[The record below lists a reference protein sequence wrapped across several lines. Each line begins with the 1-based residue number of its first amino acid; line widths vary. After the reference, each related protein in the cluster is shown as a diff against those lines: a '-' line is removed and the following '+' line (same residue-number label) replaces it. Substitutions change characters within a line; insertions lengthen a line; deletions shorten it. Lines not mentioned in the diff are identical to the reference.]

1 MNLLPASSALL
12 FTVHTAFAADAPIT
26 NPIPATPAPTTKG
39 EWGLVLEGT
48 GGVVADRAGGEVFA
62 VITGKEIFK
71 EKGQGV
77 WKSTDAGS
85 TFARVDGGVV
95 SGRCETGYGLCADPA
110 GRRLYCFM
118 LDGASGFTLD
128 GGQTWEKLAQMHR
141 GWDCAAVD
149 WSVDR
154 PQTILA
160 VEHESGGKQ
169 FVSTD
174 GGKSWTK
181 VGEAPKDQPKFTFGV
196 GVVNAKTLLRWTGNG
211 EGTGGPSGGGGP
223 GIERSTDTGATWT
236 KVSDQ
241 LPTGHVMVV
250 LKNTCYWVGS
260 RGLLVSHD
268 QGATWAW
275 QGTVPTDCLPAP
287 DPKKVISDPL
297 RSQTAWG
304 PYFGKDEK
312 HIVVAS
318 RDGIFETTDAGEHWT
333 FVAPLP
339 EPYRRP
345 PGPGWYLNIAFDPIH
360 NTLYTS
366 WMGKPV
372 YRWQR

>member
-1 MNLLPASSALL
+1 MNLLTSSAFALSAL
-12 FTVHTAFAADAPIT
+12 TTLTAFAADPVPVT
-26 NPIPATPAPTTKG
+26 NPVPASPVPDTKNA
-39 EWGLVLEGT
+39 WVPVLEGT

-62 VITGKEIFK
+62 VVTGKEIFK
-71 EKGQGV
+71 EKGQGL
-77 WKSTDAGS
+77 WKSTDGGA
-85 TFARVDGGVV
+85 TFARVDGGVI
-95 SGRCETGYGLCADPA
+95 SGRCETGYGLYMDPN

-149 WSVDR
+149 WSADR
-154 PQTILA
+154 PQTLFA

-174 GGKSWTK
+174 GGKSWK
-181 VGEAPKDQPKFTFGV
+181 QVGDSPKDQPKFTFGV
-196 GVVNAKTLLRWTGNG
+196 GVVDAKTLVRWNATAG
-211 EGTGGPSGGGGP
+211 

-236 KVSDQ
+236 KVSDE

-250 LKNTCYWVGS
+250 FKGACYWVGTK
-260 RGLLVSHD
+260 GLLVSHD
-268 QGATWAW
+268 QGATWSW
-275 QGTVPTDCLPAP
+275 QGQSPTDGIPVVNPKTATPDSLHAPA
-287 DPKKVISDPL
+287 
-297 RSQTAWG
+297 AWG

-318 RDGIFETTDAGEHWT
+318 KDSIVETTDAGAHWT
-333 FVAPLP
+333 LVAPLP
-339 EPYRRP
+339 DPFKRP
-345 PGPGWYLNIAFDPIH
+345 PGPGWYLNVAFDPVH

-366 WMGKPV
+366 WMGKPT